1 MTRNLAKV
9 LLDSPIPAVFINYD
23 EFEIH
28 SGIHGNK
35 TFRKKVPFDVG
46 KTYHLM
52 IQQVIQNRKTIYAIE
67 VNGNK
72 VFSYENFAPMTCD
85 TVKVT
90 VSDPSYKAFTSEY
103 GILSNFKYSRGKYRL
118 FKRKF

>member
-1 MTRNLAKV
+1 MTYSVN
-9 LLDSPIPAVFINYD
+9 
-23 EFEIH
+23 
-28 SGIHGNK
+28 
-35 TFRKKVPFDVG
+35 DV
-46 KTYHLM
+46 
-52 IQQVIQNRKTIYAIE
+52 VIGAISSLFG
-67 VNGNK
+67 V
-72 VFSYENFAPMTCD
+72 STWMLPYENFAPMTCD